1 MKHESSNTTI
11 VYGTLGVDGTD
22 NRARAKGNG
31 L

>member
-1 MKHESSNTTI
+1 MKNESSNTTI

-22 NRARAKGNG
+22 TGARAKGNG